1 MPLPITAIYAAFLG
15 LLVIALGS
23 RIVWLRYTHRI
34 GLGDGGNK
42 QLARAIR
49 AHGNLVEYAPMALIL
64 MAACE
69 LNGAPAVFLHAIG
82 ATLVVGRL
90 LHAQGLSSS
99 EGVSFGRACGTTV
112 TWIVL
117 LAGSLGALRFALIG

>member
-1 MPLPITAIYAAFLG
+1 MPLPITAIYAAPLG
-15 LLVIALGS
+15 LMVIALGA
-23 RIVWLRYTHRI
+23 RIVWLRRSHRI
-34 GLGDGGNK
+34 GMGDGGNK

-49 AHGNLVEYAPMALIL
+49 CHGNLVEYAPMALIL
-64 MAACE
+64 MTLCE
-69 LNGAPAVFLHAIG
+69 LNGAPGPFLHTVG

-99 EGVSFGRACGTTV
+99 GGGSFGRTCGTAL

-117 LAGSLGALRFALIG
+117 LAGSLGALRFALLG

>member
-1 MPLPITAIYAAFLG
+1 MPLPITAIYAALLG
-15 LLVIALGS
+15 LLAIALAG
-23 RIVWLRYTHRI
+23 RIARLRYIHRI

-49 AHGNLVEYAPMALIL
+49 SHGNLVEYAPLALIL

-69 LNGAPAVFLHAIG
+69 LNGAPTVFLHATG

-99 EGVSFGRACGTTV
+99 EGVSFGRSCGTTL
-112 TWIVL
+112 TWIVV